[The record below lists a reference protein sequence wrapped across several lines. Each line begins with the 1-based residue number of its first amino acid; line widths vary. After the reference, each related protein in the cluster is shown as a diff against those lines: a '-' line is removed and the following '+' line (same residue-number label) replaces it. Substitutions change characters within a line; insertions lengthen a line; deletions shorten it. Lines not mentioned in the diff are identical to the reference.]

1 MNRTTVK
8 KAHRKF
14 AHNDNKC
21 WQSRIKYKYEKR
33 WNFFFVEFVNGHMM
47 FYTIYWSITIKFRQ
61 MCSDLWLPKWWSSR
75 QPIHF
80 TAVSSFCM
88 FLALSICRVVQ
99 ISVFFCLAVY
109 FLGNQCCLLFFPSYG
124 PYHLNF
130 FDTVYQLNT
139 NRPLYTAN
147 RRWSHVHA
155 TTKIIH
161 RARIEWWI
169 KLCKKR
175 NNGCCGHRSNSI
187 MYL

>member
-109 FLGNQCCLLFFPSYG
+109 FLRNQCCLLFFHRTDHITWTFSIRFISWTRTG
-124 PYHLNF
+124 RFTQL
-130 FDTVYQLNT
+130 TVDD
-139 NRPLYTAN
+139 RMYTQ
-147 RRWSHVHA
+147 RQ
-155 TTKIIH
+155 K
-161 RARIEWWI
+161 
-169 KLCKKR
+169 
-175 NNGCCGHRSNSI
+175 
-187 MYL
+187 